1 MFPDLGGGELLG
13 LAVLGLILFGPDR
26 LPKLAVDAARVV
38 RKLRIM
44 YANASADLRSQ
55 VGDDL
60 QVFDEL
66 REIGKIADIR
76 PKTILKNQFDALLD
90 PPTPKIDPPTPKID
104 PDAT

>member
-38 RKLRIM
+38 RKLRVM

-55 VGDDL
+55 VGDEL
-60 QVFDEL
+60 QIFDEF
-66 REIGKIADIR
+66 REVRKIADIR
-76 PKTILKNQFDALLD
+76 PRTILKNQFDALLD
-90 PPTPKIDPPTPKID
+90 PPASNSKPPTPKID

>member
-1 MFPDLGGGELLG
+1 MFPDIGGGELLG

-55 VGDDL
+55 VGDEL
-60 QVFDEL
+60 QIFDES
-66 REIGKIADIR
+66 REVRKIADIR
-76 PKTILKNQFDALLD
+76 PRTLLKNQFDALLD
-90 PPTPKIDPPTPKID
+90 PPVSKSKPLTSKID

>member
-1 MFPDLGGGELLG
+1 MFPDIGGGELLG

-55 VGDDL
+55 VGDEL
-60 QVFDEL
+60 QIFDEF
-66 REIGKIADIR
+66 REVGKIADFR

-90 PPTPKIDPPTPKID
+90 PPASNSKPPTPKID